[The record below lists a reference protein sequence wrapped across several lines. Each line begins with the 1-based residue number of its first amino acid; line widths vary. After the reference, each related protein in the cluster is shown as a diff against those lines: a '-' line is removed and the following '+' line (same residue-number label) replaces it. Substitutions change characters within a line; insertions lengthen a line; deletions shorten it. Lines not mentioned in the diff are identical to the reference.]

1 MADAAKR
8 AAMIAKA
15 AARSAPPPS
24 VTIGQL
30 RNDKKEAI
38 KIARLKI
45 KAAGRGAAPVPG
57 QAPPPA
63 AAAGLVDKAK
73 GRGAILKVTKY
84 RALEAYSGE
93 VSYEPGATL
102 FAMGEEKDGMIM
114 AVVNGASGM
123 VKMSTLTPITPELL
137 AAEREAREEAA
148 QEAREAKEA
157 SLSATTEE
165 REAAMQEELK
175 KLDEK
180 YANSTP
186 GDTSAGDALAEEASK
201 QAAAAANKEIEEA
214 KAEEEKLK
222 AEAARLEEL
231 MRQLDMSDEDD
242 SDGE

>member
-1 MADAAKR
+1 
-8 AAMIAKA
+8 
-15 AARSAPPPS
+15 
-24 VTIGQL
+24 
-30 RNDKKEAI
+30 
-38 KIARLKI
+38 
-45 KAAGRGAAPVPG
+45 
-57 QAPPPA
+57 
-63 AAAGLVDKAK
+63 
-73 GRGAILKVTKY
+73 
-84 RALEAYSGE
+84 
-93 VSYEPGATL
+93 
-102 FAMGEEKDGMIM
+102 
-114 AVVNGASGM
+114 
-123 VKMSTLTPITPELL
+123 MSTLTPITPELL

-186 GDTSAGDALAEEASK
+186 DTSAGDALAEEASK